1 MFAPRVRGWR
11 AACREGR
18 QPCPRQD
25 HTHRPGCAPKSFKQY
40 IHEMEGL
47 KFPTSVPGILLNV
60 QEGQVTKVKDPLSG
74 GAMCGTCSRT
84 SQHFALQQ
92 CS

>member
-1 MFAPRVRGWR
+1 
-11 AACREGR
+11 
-18 QPCPRQD
+18 
-25 HTHRPGCAPKSFKQY
+25 
-40 IHEMEGL
+40 MEGL

-84 SQHFALQQ
+84 SYHRTLL
-92 CS
+92 CSSVISYDLRGVKTNAISSIGP